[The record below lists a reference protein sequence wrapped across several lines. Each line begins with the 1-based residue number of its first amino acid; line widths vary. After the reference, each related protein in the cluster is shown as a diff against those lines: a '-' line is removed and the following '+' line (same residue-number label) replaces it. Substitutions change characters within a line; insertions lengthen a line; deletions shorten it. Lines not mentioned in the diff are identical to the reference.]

1 MGKIVGRAALVFASV
16 LIVSVSACGSDHATA
31 PAPVTITST
40 TFAPALGIN
49 LAAMTMTASGLY
61 YQDVTVGSGAV
72 AQAGK
77 QLSVHYAGW
86 LPDGTKFESSV
97 DRGQPFAFTLGVGAV
112 IPGWDEGVAGV
123 RVGGVRKLVIP
134 SSLGYGARGS
144 GPIPPNSVLVFSIQ
158 LLSVQ

>member
-1 MGKIVGRAALVFASV
+1 MSKSVSRAALLFSSA
-16 LIVSVSACGSDHATA
+16 LIVAATACGSDHATA
-31 PAPVTITST
+31 PAPVAITST

-49 LAAMTMTASGLY
+49 LTAMTMTASGLY

-77 QLSVHYAGW
+77 QLSVQYTGW
-86 LPDGTKFESSV
+86 LPDGTKFDSSV

-112 IPGWDEGVAGV
+112 IPGWDEGVAGM
-123 RVGGVRKLVIP
+123 RAGGVRKLVIP